1 MHAILTCIFC
11 CAAFFVAAQSSPEK
25 IDSTV
30 QVYDAFVTEA
40 EQEETPEILPKIT
53 TGCTLMKRAI
63 GTVNHDITIYFDRAD
78 EIIESEKPSTSAL
91 NESYEAIIRK
101 VSFTLTSGSYTID
114 FFYHFNSNGDLI
126 RYQEKMVDSYYGCT
140 LKTFYFNAGK
150 CLKFTAK
157 NFVSA
162 DCPEETESPQ
172 IERTKLTDEDVE
184 MLKQVIDE
192 CQKFKTLLELTYKL
206 MME

>member
-1 MHAILTCIFC
+1 MQA
-11 CAAFFVAAQSSPEK
+11 
-25 IDSTV
+25 
-30 QVYDAFVTEA
+30 YDAFVMEA

-53 TGCTLMKRAI
+53 TTCTLMKRAI

-78 EIIESEKPSTSAL
+78 EIIESDDPSTSPL
-91 NESYEAIIRK
+91 NENYHAIIRK

-114 FFYHFNSNGDLI
+114 FFYHFDSNGNLI
-126 RYQEKMVDSYYGCT
+126 RYQEKTVDSYYGCT
-140 LKTFYFNAGK
+140 LKTFYFNMGK

-157 NFVSA
+157 NFVSV
-162 DCPEETESPQ
+162 DCPEEKEPTQ
-172 IERTKLTDEDVE
+172 IERTQLTDEDIK
-184 MLKQVIDE
+184 MLKEVIYE